1 MNLPIFKSPVADEF
15 YSREGY
21 LLNFH
26 DERWKLNKDVEIPVS
41 ALADVMDGQIYLS
54 LLHVLAFFAKT
65 SSPSHVQNMFYRFKH
80 YVEST
85 LEQPVFSVESLVS
98 YRSQLDKKTEWY
110 LGALRVLIRKWVD
123 LGYAGVPDN
132 AISILDKWRIKG
144 NEKGRAVQSMCP
156 ESGPLTD
163 IEMEALVA
171 AIVTAYSQNKLTL
184 IDTCYSLTVVTT
196 GRRPIQIT
204 ALKVKD
210 LSPKGERHAI
220 NFPRGKQR
228 NQGWRTSFKKFYV
241 LEDLWLLLQQ
251 QGAAV
256 KQAFAE
262 KLKAEVPMDLVSE
275 LPLFPV
281 IDAIDLQ
288 SDLME
293 QLSVDRLH
301 APSDSVGEAMNRIE
315 KVLKVISER
324 TGMPIH
330 LNPTR
335 FRYTLGTN
343 LAREGKGEYVIAEA
357 LDHSDTQNSGVYV
370 RNIPEIVERIDK
382 AVAMQLAPI
391 AQAFQ
396 GVLVAS
402 ERDARRGDDPGSRV
416 SNGSANLGTCGS
428 YGFCSA
434 LAPAACYTCNHFQP
448 WLYGPHESVLD
459 SLIQERDKI
468 LEETGDRKIAS
479 VNDRLILAV
488 SDVVYRCQVVK
499 NEVGRG

>member
-1 MNLPIFKSPVADEF
+1 MSLPILEPLVDSVF

-21 LLNFH
+21 LVSFH
-26 DERWKLNKDVEIPVS
+26 EDRWKLSKDVDIPISTLV
-41 ALADVMDGQIYLS
+41 DVMEGQVYLS
-54 LLHVLAFFAKT
+54 LLHVLAYFAKT
-65 SSPSHVQNMFYRFKH
+65 SSPWHVQNMFYRCKH

-85 LEQPVFSVESLVS
+85 LGQPVFSVESLIS

-110 LGALRVLIRKWVD
+110 LGTLRVLIRKWVD
-123 LGYAGVPDN
+123 LEYAGVPDN
-132 AISILDKWRIKG
+132 AINLIDKWKIKG

-163 IEMEALVA
+163 IEMEALVTS
-171 AIVTAYSQNKLTL
+171 IVTAYGQNKLTL
-184 IDTCYSLTVVTT
+184 IDTCYSLTVATT

-204 ALKVKD
+204 ALKIKD
-210 LSPKGERHAI
+210 LSPIGERHAI

-262 KLKAEVPMDLVSE
+262 KLKSDVPMELVSE

-288 SDLME
+288 SDLIE

-301 APSDSVGEAMNRIE
+301 APSDSIREVMSRIE

-324 TGMPIH
+324 TGMPIR

-402 ERDARRGDDPGSRV
+402 ERDARRGGDPGSRV

-448 WLYGPHESVLD
+448 WLHGPHESVLD
-459 SLIQERDKI
+459 SLIQERDRV

-488 SDVVYRCQVVK
+488 SDVVCRCQAVK
-499 NEVGRG
+499 NEVSRG